1 MEKRI
6 LQPKFITFA
15 KTKQLEEILLKKFPL
30 TKHGLLILNLA
41 ESVSFSCMS
50 FLVVFSSR
58 LERTRTVC
66 KCIQWQPDHA

>member
-1 MEKRI
+1 
-6 LQPKFITFA
+6 
-15 KTKQLEEILLKKFPL
+15 LEEILFLKIPL